1 MAIDDLVYLWR
12 RNTISDWPWIMSI
25 LNRLFGVLDL
35 MIEYPIVTFI
45 MAVII
50 VLLPHEEKSETSSII
65 PTTML
70 DADSPLTHLVE
81 AAESRHKQKKKHK
94 KHTCQKLNADMS
106 TNNNNTSESEEK
118 TGAAAKKR
126 KVEESPPPVLITK
139 SYSDFPND
147 ANRPTLA
154 VCSTTLTSTDLME
167 YVGILTKAQY
177 YFDQQKV
184 KNLWLQVAHQ
194 GAFLV
199 EDVEDIKHVL
209 TSIYTQR
216 INNPFV
222 ERPKIYAR
230 NKTIAV
236 KEEKK

>member
-1 MAIDDLVYLWR
+1 
-12 RNTISDWPWIMSI
+12 
-25 LNRLFGVLDL
+25 
-35 MIEYPIVTFI
+35 
-45 MAVII
+45 
-50 VLLPHEEKSETSSII
+50 
-65 PTTML
+65 
-70 DADSPLTHLVE
+70 
-81 AAESRHKQKKKHK
+81 
-94 KHTCQKLNADMS
+94 
-106 TNNNNTSESEEK
+106 
-118 TGAAAKKR
+118 
-126 KVEESPPPVLITK
+126 
-139 SYSDFPND
+139 
-147 ANRPTLA
+147 
-154 VCSTTLTSTDLME
+154 ME